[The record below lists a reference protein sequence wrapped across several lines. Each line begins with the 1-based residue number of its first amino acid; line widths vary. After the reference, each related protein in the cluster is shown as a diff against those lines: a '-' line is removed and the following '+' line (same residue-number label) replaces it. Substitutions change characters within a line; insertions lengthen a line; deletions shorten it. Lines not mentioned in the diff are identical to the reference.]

1 MNIKKLFILVNFIHF
16 FIYFIFLIL
25 LLNWFVNSIIILIIE
40 ISLFIFLFKY
50 LKNILYIK
58 KLKNNN
64 IILTEIN
71 QKLISEKNNERK
83 D

>member
-40 ISLFIFLFKY
+40 ISLFIFLFIY
-50 LKNILYIK
+50 LKNMYYINRLENK
-58 KLKNNN
+58 N